1 MIIKPKSILVG
12 SPKVGK
18 TAIYKQVTR
27 GEFIPDYL
35 PSITIDPGFR
45 LLEISP
51 AAKAK
56 LQVMDTPGTQN
67 AQNDALM

>member
-18 TAIYKQVTR
+18 SAIYKQVTR
-27 GEFIPDYL
+27 GEFLANYV

-51 AAKAK
+51 SAKAK
-56 LQVMDTPGTQN
+56 LQVMDTPGS
-67 AQNDALM
+67 